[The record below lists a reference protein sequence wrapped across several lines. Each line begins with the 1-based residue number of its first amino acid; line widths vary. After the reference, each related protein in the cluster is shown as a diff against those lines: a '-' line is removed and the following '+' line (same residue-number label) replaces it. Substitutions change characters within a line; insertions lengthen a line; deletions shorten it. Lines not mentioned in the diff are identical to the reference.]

1 MIKRKL
7 LDLLRKHVPEMGITL
22 ITGPRQAGKTFL
34 MNLLK
39 KELDGRGEKTLFLN
53 LDIEADKTFFSTQT
67 RLLQKIE
74 LELGK
79 QRGYVFIDEI
89 QRKENA
95 GLFLKGLADMNLP
108 YKFIVSGSGT
118 IGIKDQIPES
128 LVGRKRLFKLGTV
141 SFEEFVDYKTGE
153 KYTDR
158 LGDFFAVEVDK
169 TLYLLLEYLNYGG
182 YPRVITAET
191 AEQKRLQIDEIY
203 TSYIERD
210 ISVLLKI
217 EKPEAYRNLVKI
229 LASQIGQLINYS
241 ELSNTV
247 GISAPTLKSYLYYGE
262 ETFIFQ
268 RLSPYATNVRK
279 EITKSP
285 TLYFYDLGLRNYCL
299 GQFGQL
305 RTPMELGYVFEN
317 FVYNLLMDKLK
328 TTGSTLHYWRSK
340 DQAEVDF
347 VIHGGKQLIP
357 VEVKYKE
364 SKKKL
369 VTPSLRSFITRYAPS
384 IALIVNPYE
393 SEALKIESADVHFLQ
408 PWGDE
413 FDRLISKGE
422 SNLRPFPVEG
432 TTVYPGS

>member
-7 LDLLRKHVPEMGITL
+7 LDLLREHVPETEITL

-53 LDIEADKTFFSTQT
+53 LDIESDKIYFSSQT
-67 RLLQKIE
+67 RLIQKIE
-74 LELGK
+74 LEIGK
-79 QRGYVFIDEI
+79 KKGYVFIDEI

-128 LVGRKRLFKLGTV
+128 LVGRKRLFKLGTL

-158 LGDFFAVEVDK
+158 LGDFFEIEGDK
-169 TLYLLLEYLNYGG
+169 TQYLLLEYLNYGG
-182 YPRVITAET
+182 YPRVVLAET
-191 AEQKRLQIDEIY
+191 TEEKRLQIDEIY

-210 ISVLLKI
+210 ISSLLKV
-217 EKPEAYRNLVKI
+217 EKPDAYRNLVKI

-241 ELSNTV
+241 ELSNTI
-247 GISAPTLKSYLYYGE
+247 GIAAPTLKNYLHYGE
-262 ETFIFQ
+262 DTFIFQ

-285 TLYFYDLGLRNYCL
+285 VLYFFDLGLRNYCL

-305 RTPMELGYVFEN
+305 RTPVDLGHVFEN
-317 FVYNLLMDKLK
+317 FVFNLLMDKLK
-328 TTGSTLHYWRSK
+328 VTGCTLHYWRSK

-347 VIHGGKQLIP
+347 VIQGGKQLIP

-364 SKKKL
+364 SKKKM
-369 VTPSLRSFITRYAPS
+369 VTPSLKNFITRYAPS

-393 SEALKIESADVHFLQ
+393 SEALKVDSADVHFLR
-408 PWGDE
+408 PWDAE
-413 FDRLISKGE
+413 FDRLVANGE
-422 SNLRPFPVEG
+422 TPLLPFPV
-432 TTVYPGS
+432 VK

>member
-1 MIKRKL
+1 
-7 LDLLRKHVPEMGITL
+7 LDLLRKHVPKTEITL

-53 LDIEADKTFFSTQT
+53 LDIESDKIYFSSQA
-67 RLLQKIE
+67 RLIQKIE
-74 LELGK
+74 LEIGK

-128 LVGRKRLFKLGTV
+128 LVGRKRLFKLGTL

-158 LGDFFAVEVDK
+158 LGDFFEIEADK
-169 TLYLLLEYLNYGG
+169 TRYLLLEYLNYGG
-182 YPRVITAET
+182 YPRVVLAET
-191 AEQKRLQIDEIY
+191 IEEKRLQIDEIY

-210 ISVLLKI
+210 ISTLLRV
-217 EKPEAYRNLVKI
+217 EKPDAYRNLVKI

-241 ELSNTV
+241 ELSNTI
-247 GISAPTLKSYLYYGE
+247 GIAAPTLKNYLHYGE
-262 ETFIFQ
+262 DTFIFQ

-285 TLYFYDLGLRNYCL
+285 ILYFYDTGLRNYCL

-305 RTPMELGYVFEN
+305 RTPGELGHVFEN
-317 FVYNLLMDKLK
+317 FVFNLLLDKLK
-328 TTGSTLHYWRSK
+328 ATGCTLHYWRSK

-347 VIHGGKQLIP
+347 VIQGGKQLIP

-364 SKKKL
+364 SKKKMI
-369 VTPSLRSFITRYAPS
+369 TPSLKSFITRYAPAA
-384 IALIVNPYE
+384 ALIVNPYE
-393 SEALKIESADVHFLQ
+393 SEVLKVESVDAHFLR
-408 PWGDE
+408 PWDAE
-413 FDRLISKGE
+413 FDRLLAKGE
-422 SNLRPFPVEG
+422 TPLPPFPV
-432 TTVYPGS
+432 VK

>member
-7 LDLLRKHVPEMGITL
+7 LDLLRKHVPKTEITL

-39 KELDGRGEKTLFLN
+39 KELDGQGEKTLFLN
-53 LDIEADKTFFSTQT
+53 LDIESDKIYFSSQT
-67 RLLQKIE
+67 RLIQKIG
-74 LELGK
+74 LEIGK
-79 QRGYVFIDEI
+79 QKGYVFIDEI

-128 LVGRKRLFKLGTV
+128 LVGRKRLFKLGTL

-158 LGDFFAVEVDK
+158 LGDFFEIETDK
-169 TLYLLLEYLNYGG
+169 TRYLLLEYLNYGG
-182 YPRVITAET
+182 YPRVVLAET
-191 AEQKRLQIDEIY
+191 IEEKRLQIDEIY

-210 ISVLLKI
+210 ISNLLKV
-217 EKPEAYRNLVKI
+217 EKADAYRNLVKI

-241 ELSNTV
+241 ELSNTI
-247 GISAPTLKSYLYYGE
+247 GIAAPTLKNYLLYGE
-262 ETFIFQ
+262 DTFIFQ

-285 TLYFYDLGLRNYCL
+285 ILYFYDTGLRNYCL

-305 RTPMELGYVFEN
+305 SSPGEFGHVFEN
-317 FVYNLLMDKLK
+317 FVFNLLLDKLK
-328 TTGSTLHYWRSK
+328 ATGCTLHFWRSK

-347 VIHGGKQLIP
+347 VIQGGKQLIP
-357 VEVKYKE
+357 VEVKYKK
-364 SKKKL
+364 SKKKM
-369 VTPSLRSFITRYAPS
+369 VTPSLKSFITRYAPS
-384 IALIVNPYE
+384 TALIVNPYD
-393 SEALKIESADVHFLQ
+393 SEALKIGSAAVHFLR
-408 PWGDE
+408 PWDTE
-413 FDRLISKGE
+413 FDRLLAKGE
-422 SNLRPFPVEG
+422 IPLQPFPVEK
-432 TTVYPGS
+432 